1 MEMMLCRGIDIW
13 STNLLLLC
21 WRQVEFRDTSTAAFC
36 IAASNIEKE
45 EKEILK
51 TRKKKGEFSFLQRD
65 PKTLPFFGDQPTLFS
80 SLGSFSQ

>member
-1 MEMMLCRGIDIW
+1 MGCCAWVLIYGPPICSCYAGGKL
-13 STNLLLLC
+13 SL
-21 WRQVEFRDTSTAAFC
+21 DTSTAAFC